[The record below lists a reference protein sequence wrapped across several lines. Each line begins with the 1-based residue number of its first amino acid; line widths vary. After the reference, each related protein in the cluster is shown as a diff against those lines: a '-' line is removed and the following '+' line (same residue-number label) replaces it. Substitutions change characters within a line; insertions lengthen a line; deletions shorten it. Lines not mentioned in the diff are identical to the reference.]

1 MPTTVRTAAASL
13 RVLLAQAIDYA
24 GLYPPAS
31 LDMRAGVANYERYLN
46 HPQHWALGRF
56 VLAAS
61 ELPEFLKARQE
72 LREREGAAASES
84 WGLSAIL
91 SANFSQEL
99 AQVAEFN
106 RMAPGAVVD
115 SVEVRV
121 STPEELELVRKH
133 RPSDT
138 ALFFEIAPERTDELL
153 PLISRE
159 GGHAK
164 LRTGGVVPEAFP
176 SIAMVAGFLA
186 RCAELGLPF
195 KATAGLHHP
204 LRCMAPL
211 TYEEGSA
218 RHTMCGFLN
227 LFTAAAIAWHARE
240 AASPAPLAA
249 IPACLSDPERAHWH
263 FGEDGMTW
271 SGDATQAR
279 FGLDALVEMRARFA
293 LSFGSCSFEEPID
306 ELRGL
311 ALL

>member
-1 MPTTVRTAAASL
+1 MSTTVRTTAASL
-13 RVLLAQAIDYA
+13 RALLAQAIDYA

-31 LDMRAGVANYERYLN
+31 LDMRSSVANYERYLN

-56 VLAAS
+56 VLPATDL
-61 ELPEFLKARQE
+61 EEFVKARQE

-84 WGLSAIL
+84 WELSAIL

-99 AQVAEFN
+99 EQVADFN

-115 SVEVRV
+115 SIEVRV

-133 RPSDT
+133 QPPDT
-138 ALFFEIAPERTDELL
+138 ALFFEIAPERADELL
-153 PLISRE
+153 PRISRD
-159 GGHAK
+159 GGNAK
-164 LRTGGVVPEAFP
+164 LRTGGVTPEAFP
-176 SIAMVAGFLA
+176 SAATVAGFLA
-186 RCAELGLPF
+186 RCAELGVPF

-227 LFTAAAIAWHARE
+227 LFTAAAIAWHARQ
-240 AASPAPLAA
+240 AASPAPLTAL
-249 IPACLSDPERAHWH
+249 PECLADPEGAHWH
-263 FGEDGMTW
+263 FGEVAMTW
-271 SGDATQAR
+271 TGDTTQAR
-279 FGLDALVEMRARFA
+279 FGLDALVELRARFA